1 MHVIVMGFYNWFNIW
16 NSLNSFKRKTKHWK
30 ICFIVDDVH
39 IIIMFKHSYHF
50 TAIPVL
56 PDCVIPVECP
66 PKDGEISCTDN
77 GSIDMGDCIV
87 PPKRCRHKDNKPWI
101 WEFDDN
107 TIINKRLPKYNI
119 YYHIFCCNMFVFA
132 CSIIAKSQCWLFAI
146 QSNYPYLPSHI
157 RICPHMSVFA
167 RVFNFRYLHCGLK
180 DYILCCQSTRKYDA

>member
-1 MHVIVMGFYNWFNIW
+1 
-16 NSLNSFKRKTKHWK
+16 
-30 ICFIVDDVH
+30 
-39 IIIMFKHSYHF
+39 MFKHSYHF

-77 GSIDMGDCIV
+77 GSIDMGDCNG
-87 PPKRCRHKDNKPWI
+87 PPKRCRQKNIKPWI

-132 CSIIAKSQCWLFAI
+132 CSLIAKSQCWLFAI
-146 QSNYPYLPSHI
+146 QRL
-157 RICPHMSVFA
+157 
-167 RVFNFRYLHCGLK
+167 
-180 DYILCCQSTRKYDA
+180 KYDLMHIFMHHISLYFDSKVYNLWDHSADTGSWIRGQIRTYEGKYGYVRANTDSCSVWQITNTDF